1 MSTPY
6 KDLEFSLGQNLI
18 LLRLKYFK
26 MRRSKVYLN
35 SRYTF
40 LRKYSLVVSCAPYGE
55 YVTLSDKGRMYLRY
69 RRKDKFRYWIPV
81 VISIVALF
89 AGYDVYTIPLLEKIL
104 QAVASLLKT
113 ITESL
118 GAFF

>member
-6 KDLEFSLGQNLI
+6 KDLEFSSRQNMI

-26 MRRSKVYLN
+26 MKKSKAYLKP
-35 SRYTF
+35 RYVF
-40 LRKYSLVVSCAPYGE
+40 LRKYGLVESRDLNGE

-69 RRKDKFRYWIPV
+69 RRKDKFRFWIPV
-81 VISIVALF
+81 IISIVALF
-89 AGYDVYTIPLLEKIL
+89 AGYDVYTIPPLEKFL
-104 QAVASLLKT
+104 QAIASLLKT